1 MVATFNVPGVTKA
14 NSNDIEWEQLDLTSL
29 PPVLAKQV
37 TGIHEME
44 QAIKAAKA
52 QFAEQFNAAYS
63 EPIPAGMVRRFSF
76 KFDGLSFGN
85 AVPNS
90 KTGKAKVQFTAKKGK

>member
-1 MVATFNVPGVTKA
+1 MAVAAFNIPTPSK
-14 NSNDIEWEQLDLTSL
+14 NSNDIEWESMDLASL

-44 QAIKAAKA
+44 QAIKAAKIK
-52 QFAEQFNAAYS
+52 FAEDFNTAYS
-63 EPIPAGMVRRFSF
+63 EPVPTGMVRRFSF

-85 AVPNS
+85 AVPTNKNGKS
-90 KTGKAKVQFTAKKGK
+90 KVTFTARKGK